1 MKFPLID
8 LHQDLLAHIQ
18 NLEMFPFGTQAD
30 FSMLERTHTKIVVA
44 TAFPLPPE
52 DNFFDPVTNELI
64 EKDFA
69 GYMEKTR
76 IDPNWSIIQ
85 SAADIDTV
93 LKTEGKH
100 GLILHVEGLNVV
112 DETSFDR
119 LERWYQLG
127 WRSLGIVWS
136 LTNPLGGGTQDP
148 TTGLSPLGRTML
160 AWLQERRMIVDF
172 AHMNRPTFWDAIK
185 IVKGPIVV
193 SHGNACARCPSPRN
207 YEDDQLQAVA
217 ERDGIVG
224 VFLANTYVVGR
235 GNPGKIRDAADHV
248 DHLVDIMGIDHVAMG
263 TDFGGIITGLLE
275 GLETLEKLPAFWA
288 ELTRRGYSEDDLEK
302 IAWKNAART
311 LKAIL

>member
-18 NLEMFPFGTQAD
+18 NLEMFPFGTQTD
-30 FSMLERTHTKIVVA
+30 FSMLERAHTKIVVA

-64 EKDFA
+64 EKDFL
-69 GYMEKTR
+69 GYAEKTQA
-76 IDPNWSIIQ
+76 DPSWSIIR
-85 SAADIDTV
+85 SAADVDTV
-93 LKTEGKH
+93 LKSEGKH

-112 DETSFDR
+112 DEASFDR

-127 WRSLGIVWS
+127 WRSLGIVWN

-148 TTGLSPLGRTML
+148 ATGLSPLGRTML

-207 YEDDQLQAVA
+207 YEDDQLRAVA

-235 GNPGKIRDAADHV
+235 GNPGKISDAADHV